1 MVASVGTLEQQHRSV
16 GLLSRSARP
25 GVSPGSASVISAG
38 VVQRVAGIV
47 ASSLSVEEL
56 LPAVAAATIE
66 GIPAARCT
74 TFVVRDGALC
84 PVGGDVPVLPL
95 DVPVALRLLGRERT
109 IGVADLARSSLR
121 CLAGLGIDRGSLL
134 AAPVVADGAPLG
146 ALVVVW
152 DAPGRVVAPHERD
165 LLETIAALVAVALQR
180 VDAEGRAARASVLAE
195 SAAAFGRARSTEDVV
210 AALEGACA
218 ALWPTAT
225 CQVRLEA
232 TAPALFA
239 ADEAAGSLLGGPADA
254 SGATERFLVDLP
266 VASEAGA
273 FGAVVVPRGAT
284 TAAPSSDELDVARSA
299 ASLAADALARVQGE
313 EQARLRLHEAEVL
326 ARLSHVIACSG
337 GLADAVRE
345 LNRTLAV
352 ELGVKLRSI
361 SIANAKLRVAV
372 GGRMPDAAELEAVR
386 SWRAVLAKGGALRCR
401 PVPGGVLVPVAHRT
415 KVHGAVRVVGG
426 GESMEG
432 TTEALLLAMGAA
444 CAELVHKAGLR
455 EHLADSERRLAVAA
469 ERDRIA
475 QDLHDSV
482 GQLIVSMGMRLA
494 QYLADAPDKVWRSRL
509 EELLQMAGRGN
520 REVRQS
526 VYALL
531 FLEARGAG
539 LASSIRE
546 LCSRYEITT
555 GLPVRFQQQGT
566 PTALPTPVEDA
577 LFRTAHEAL
586 VNAERH
592 ARASMLTVQ
601 LVYGDG
607 EVRLSVR
614 DDGVGLGHR
623 DPFNRS
629 GHFGIRAMQ
638 RRLEEAGGDLRVTN
652 AAPRGVLVEARIPLR
667 KGGARVGT
675 RGRRR

>member
-1 MVASVGTLEQQHRSV
+1 MASVATLEQQHRDV
-16 GLLSRSARP
+16 GVLTRSARA
-25 GVSPGSASVISAG
+25 GGSPGSAA

-56 LPAVAAATIE
+56 LAEVAKATIE
-66 GIPAARCT
+66 GIPAARCNA
-74 TFVVRDGALC
+74 FVVRDGLLA
-84 PVGGDVPVLPL
+84 PVGGDVPAIPL
-95 DVPVALRLLGRERT
+95 DASVALRLLGRDRT
-109 IGVADLARSSLR
+109 IGVADLTRSSLR
-121 CLAGLGIDRGSLL
+121 CLAGAEADARSLL
-134 AAPVVADGAPLG
+134 AAPVVADGTPLG

-152 DAPGRVVAPHERD
+152 DGPGRVVAAHERE
-165 LLETIAALVAVALQR
+165 LLETIAALVGVALQR
-180 VDAEGRAARASVLAE
+180 REAEQRAARASVLAD
-195 SAAAFGRARSTEDVV
+195 AAAALVRARSASDVV
-210 AALEGACA
+210 AAVEGACT
-218 ALWPTAT
+218 ALWPAATCRVLLDSATAT
-225 CQVRLEA
+225 
-232 TAPALFA
+232 LFA
-239 ADEAAGSLLGGPADA
+239 ADEAVGSLLGGPADA
-254 SGATERFLVDLP
+254 SRATERFLLGLP
-266 VASEAGA
+266 VTSEAGT
-273 FGAVVVPRGAT
+273 FGAVVVRGGAA
-284 TAAPSSDELDVARSA
+284 TAAPSSAELEVARSA
-299 ASLAADALARVQGE
+299 ASLAADALARVAAD

-326 ARLSHVIACSG
+326 ARLSHVVACSG

-352 ELGVKLRSI
+352 DLGVKLRSI
-361 SIANAKLRVAV
+361 SIANAKLRAAV

-401 PVPGGVLVPVAHRT
+401 PVAGGVLVPVAHRT

-426 GESMEG
+426 GDSMEG
-432 TTEALLLAMGAA
+432 ATEALLLAMGAA

-482 GQLIVSMGMRLA
+482 GQLVVSMGMRLA
-494 QYLADAPDKVWRSRL
+494 QYVADAPDKVWRSRL

-520 REVRQS
+520 REIRQS

-555 GLPVRFQQQGT
+555 GLPVRFQQKGT

-592 ARASMLTVQ
+592 SRASMLCVQ

-638 RRLEEAGGDLRVTN
+638 RRLEEAGGKLRVTN
-652 AAPRGVLVEARIPLR
+652 ATPRGVLVEACIPVR
-667 KGGARVGT
+667 RGGTGVGT

>member
-1 MVASVGTLEQQHRSV
+1 MASVATLEQQHREV
-16 GLLSRSARP
+16 GVPTRSARS
-25 GVSPGSASVISAG
+25 GMSPGSAG

-56 LPAVAAATIE
+56 LEAVAKATIE
-66 GIPAARCT
+66 GIPAARCNA
-74 TFVVRDGALC
+74 FVVRDGALS
-84 PVGGDVPVLPL
+84 PVGADLPAIPL
-95 DVPVALRLLGRERT
+95 DRSVALRLLGRDRT
-109 IGVADLARSSLR
+109 IGVADLTRSSLR
-121 CLAGLGIDRGSLL
+121 CLAGAEADARSLL
-134 AAPVVADGAPLG
+134 AAPVVAEGTSLG
-146 ALVVVW
+146 VLVVLW
-152 DAPGRVVAPHERD
+152 DSPGRVVAAHERE
-165 LLETIAALVAVALQR
+165 LLETIAALVGVALQR
-180 VDAEGRAARASVLAE
+180 REAEQRAGQASVLAD
-195 SAAAFGRARSTEDVV
+195 AAAALGRARSTADVV
-210 AALEGACA
+210 SAVEGACA
-218 ALWPTAT
+218 ALWPAAT
-225 CQVRLEA
+225 CRVLLDSA
-232 TAPALFA
+232 TAESFA
-239 ADEAAGSLLGGPADA
+239 ADEAMGSLLGGPADA
-254 SGATERFLVDLP
+254 SRATERFLLGLP
-266 VASEAGA
+266 MASEAGT
-273 FGAVVVPRGAT
+273 FGAVVVRRGAA
-284 TAAPSSDELDVARSA
+284 TAAPTSAELEVARSV
-299 ASLAADALARVQGE
+299 ASLAADALARVAAD

-326 ARLSHVIACSG
+326 ARLSHVVACSG

-352 ELGVKLRSI
+352 DLGIKLRSI

-415 KVHGAVRVVGG
+415 KVHGAVRVAGG

-432 TTEALLLAMGAA
+432 ATEALLLAMGAA

-482 GQLIVSMGMRLA
+482 GQLIVAMGMRLA
-494 QYLADAPDKVWRSRL
+494 QYVGDAPDKVWRARL

-520 REVRQS
+520 REIRQS

-531 FLEARGAG
+531 FLDARSSG
-539 LASSIRE
+539 LVASVRE
-546 LCSRYEITT
+546 LCSRFETTT
-555 GLPVRFQQQGT
+555 GLPVRFQQVGS
-566 PTALPTPVEDA
+566 PTTVSPQAEEA

-601 LVYGDG
+601 LVYGNNG
-607 EVRLSVR
+607 VLLSVR

-638 RRLEEAGGDLRVTN
+638 RRAEEAGGDLRVTN
-652 AAPRGVLVEARIPLR
+652 AAPRGVLVELR
-667 KGGARVGT
+667 VPSAKGATRALGT
-675 RGRRR
+675 RRRRR

>member
-1 MVASVGTLEQQHRSV
+1 MASVATLEQQYREIGVLPRS
-16 GLLSRSARP
+16 SRA
-25 GVSPGSASVISAG
+25 GVSPGSAG

-47 ASSLSVEEL
+47 ASSPSVEEL
-56 LPAVAAATIE
+56 LDAVAKATIE
-66 GIPAARCT
+66 GIPAARCNA
-74 TFVVRDGALC
+74 FVVRDGALSL
-84 PVGGDVPVLPL
+84 VGGEAPAIPL
-95 DVPVALRLLGRERT
+95 NGSVALRLLGRDRT
-109 IGVADLARSSLR
+109 IGVADLTRSSLR
-121 CLAGLGIDRGSLL
+121 CLAGAEADARSLL
-134 AAPVVADGAPLG
+134 AAPVVAQGTPLG

-152 DAPGRVVAPHERD
+152 DAPGRVVAPHERE
-165 LLETIAALVAVALQR
+165 LLETVAALVGVALQR
-180 VDAEGRAARASVLAE
+180 CEAEQRAERASMLADAAASLGQAR
-195 SAAAFGRARSTEDVV
+195 SAADVV
-210 AALEGACA
+210 AVLEGACT
-218 ALWPTAT
+218 ALWPAAT
-225 CQVRLEA
+225 CRVLLDAA
-232 TAPALFA
+232 TSESTTTELFA
-239 ADEAAGSLLGGPADA
+239 ADEAVGSLLGGPADA
-254 SGATERFLVDLP
+254 SGATERPVLGLP
-266 VASEAGA
+266 VTSEAGT
-273 FGAVVVPRGAT
+273 FGAVVVRRGAA
-284 TAAPSSDELDVARSA
+284 TAAPSAAELEVARSV
-299 ASLAADALARVQGE
+299 ASLAADALARVVAD

-352 ELGVKLRSI
+352 DLGVKLRSI
-361 SIANAKLRVAV
+361 CIANAKLRVAV
-372 GGRMPDAAELEAVR
+372 GGRLPDAAELEAVR

-482 GQLIVSMGMRLA
+482 GQLVVSMGMRLA
-494 QYLADAPDKVWRSRL
+494 QYVADAPDRVWRSRL

-520 REVRQS
+520 REIRQS

-546 LCSRYEITT
+546 LCSRYEVTT

-566 PTALPTPVEDA
+566 PTPLPTAVEDA

-592 ARASMLTVQ
+592 ARASMLCVQ
-601 LVYGDG
+601 LVYRDD

-638 RRLEEAGGDLRVTN
+638 RRLEEAGGKLRVTN
-652 AAPRGVLVEARIPLR
+652 AAPRGVLVEARIPVR
-667 KGGARVGT
+667 KGAAGVGT